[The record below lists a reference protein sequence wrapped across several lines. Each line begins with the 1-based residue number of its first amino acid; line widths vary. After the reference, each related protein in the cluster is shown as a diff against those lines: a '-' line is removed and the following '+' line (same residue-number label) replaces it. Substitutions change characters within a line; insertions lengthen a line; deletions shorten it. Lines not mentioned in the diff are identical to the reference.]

1 MFWYLLLLVPV
12 AVGAY
17 LLWDHRRKAAA
28 RAAASAERLNMILGA
43 TTYVPPPA
51 KPTPT
56 VDKVPS
62 PPLQVNTPAP
72 STPGYA
78 TRERV
83 LTPPET
89 LLYYLLKT
97 GLPEYHVFAHVTLR
111 AVLDAAPGLT
121 GYARNEHTRRLG
133 WHAVDFL
140 VSDRNLR
147 PVAVIEL
154 ARHEEPEETRAQR
167 KSWIGSAGLR
177 YLSFEPA
184 SLPRKEALRALVLGE
199 ARADETK
206 PLSAERTA
214 H

>member
-1 MFWYLLLLVPV
+1 MLWYLLLLVVPI

-28 RAAASAERLNMILGA
+28 RAAASAERLTAILGTTTQVPAPA
-43 TTYVPPPA
+43 TRPSPADNVLTPQPHGNAPPPA
-51 KPTPT
+51 
-56 VDKVPS
+56 S
-62 PPLQVNTPAP
+62 PVYAP
-72 STPGYA
+72 
-78 TRERV
+78 RDRV

-97 GLPEYHVFAHVTLR
+97 GLPEYHVFAHIALR
-111 AVLDAAPGLT
+111 TVLDAAPGLT

-140 VSDRNLR
+140 VCDRNLR
-147 PVAVIEL
+147 PVAVVEL
-154 ARHEEPEETRAQR
+154 ARHDEPQETGAQR

-184 SLPRKEALRALVLGE
+184 ALPRKEALRALVLGQ
-199 ARADETK
+199 AHADATVGNF
-206 PLSAERTA
+206 A
-214 H
+214 